1 MSKDPAFLFYPAD
14 ASEDTQFMNRLERG
28 CYFDI
33 LKAQKKFGKFSLPQ
47 IKKVLGNDF
56 ESCWPA
62 IELVLKIE
70 DGFYFI
76 EWANDSLEKRK
87 LFSESRAKNRKKRTS
102 DEDMNNICTSYEQ
115 DMLRHEEDMVNGIV
129 NENVNKDFGKSENL
143 LIPALYKI
151 FVEKNAG
158 YLKNDKADYSALQTI
173 LKYLCELL
181 GEDKNRI
188 YNNTAAHHALKLRW
202 GEIVAFV
209 VNDNFYQSFDL
220 PGIQRNFRAI
230 ILKQKNGT
238 TTAFKKP
245 SKSAG
250 RDKLAEEIAADINF
264 YR

>member
-1 MSKDPAFLFYPAD
+1 MPKDPAFLFYPAD

-56 ESCWPA
+56 ENCWPA
-62 IELVLKIE
+62 IELVLKFE
-70 DGFYFI
+70 NGFYFI

-143 LIPALYKI
+143 LVPAMSKMFL
-151 FVEKNAG
+151 EKNEG
-158 YLKNDKADYSALQTI
+158 YPEDQIKDFQSLRKIAVHFGKILGFKEQTI
-173 LKYLCELL
+173 FTNKDEQYA
-181 GEDKNRI
+181 I
-188 YNNTAAHHALKLRW
+188 KLRW
-202 GEIVAFV
+202 GELVSFIGSDKHFSRYSLTQIEKY
-209 VNDNFYQSFDL
+209 FQSI
-220 PGIQRNFRAI
+220 IQA
-230 ILKQKNGT
+230 KNGNFT
-238 TTAFKKP
+238 KKHSQSVGQEMDFDNP
-245 SKSAG
+245 
-250 RDKLAEEIAADINF
+250 
-264 YR
+264 